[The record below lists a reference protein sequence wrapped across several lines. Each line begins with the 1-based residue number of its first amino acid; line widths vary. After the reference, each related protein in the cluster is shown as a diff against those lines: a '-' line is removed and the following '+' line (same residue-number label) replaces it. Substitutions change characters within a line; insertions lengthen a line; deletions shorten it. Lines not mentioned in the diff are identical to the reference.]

1 MRMAVVLAVGCV
13 ACKSATHDVID
24 AELDADTAACTATW
38 TGNFAEVDT
47 AQAPCATMSSGT
59 LAIQAPTTRLA
70 MPLPISIALPSA
82 VAGTYSSDTIATW
95 TAMETMTVVG
105 DTCIFEAG
113 STLAPHGDFALTL
126 ADPTAPHGMLTLDMA
141 VLAEEFSV
149 CGSPL
154 TETLE
159 LTF

>member
-1 MRMAVVLAVGCV
+1 MRVMVAIALCVGCGGDH
-13 ACKSATHDVID
+13 AATVD
-24 AELDADTAACTATW
+24 AAPADAFAACTATW
-38 TGNFAEVDT
+38 TGNFAETVTT
-47 AQAPCATMSSGT
+47 ATPCGAMSGTT

-70 MPLPISIALPSA
+70 TPLPISIALPA
-82 VAGTYSSDTIATW
+82 AIAGTYTSDTIAGW
-95 TAMETMTVVG
+95 SAMETMTVVG

-113 STLAPHGDFALTL
+113 SALAPHGDFTLTL
-126 ADPTAPHGMLTLDMA
+126 ADASAPHGTLALDLV